1 MKLEHVIYTDYLNN
15 YPYSESH
22 YIKFGNEL
30 ILIGCNGTD
39 WKENRYGKL
48 ADLIV
53 EAVNKF
59 HVSFPDKK
67 EVEWKN
73 DQPRRISTF
82 S

>member
-1 MKLEHVIYTDYLNN
+1 MKLEHVVYTQYDNGWPLTEN
-15 YPYSESH
+15 H

-30 ILIGCNGTD
+30 ILIGCNGAN

-59 HVSFPDKK
+59 DVSFPDIRQAGG
-67 EVEWKN
+67 ENE
-73 DQPRRISTF
+73 
-82 S
+82 